1 MKRRFCSVA
10 LLLAATAAPAF
21 GQEIATQPLD
31 ASRLVLSCTDR
42 RLAITGDPI
51 WNLELQ
57 TPGSDSLDF
66 ETVTGRAHRQ
76 NADRHRAG
84 TRAPLP
90 PGTYSVGP
98 VEALGPQDP
107 AELGP
112 VWIGLEP
119 RFPTG
124 RGHLGIHLDPSAN
137 RNANSGTLG
146 CVGLIHSDDMLML
159 ASLIEQRKVRK
170 LVVME

>member
-1 MKRRFCSVA
+1 MGARFFSLV
-10 LLLAATAAPAF
+10 LLLTTSAAPTSA
-21 GQEIATQPLD
+21 QNLASQPVA
-31 ASRLVLSCTDR
+31 ASQLVLSRTDR
-42 RLAITGDPI
+42 RLPFTGDPI

-57 TPGSDSLDF
+57 TPGSDGLDF

-84 TRAPLP
+84 SRAPLP

-107 AELGP
+107 AELGS

-137 RNANSGTLG
+137 RNGNSGTLG
-146 CVGLIHSDDMLML
+146 CVGLIHSEEMLEL
-159 ASLIEQRKVRK
+159 ASLIERRKVRK
-170 LVVME
+170 LVVLE

>member
-1 MKRRFCSVA
+1 M
-10 LLLAATAAPAF
+10 L
-21 GQEIATQPLD
+21 
-31 ASRLVLSCTDR
+31 SRTDR
-42 RLAITGDPI
+42 RLPFTGDPI

-57 TPGSDSLDF
+57 TPGSDGVDF

-90 PGTYSVGP
+90 PGRYSVGP
-98 VEALGPQDP
+98 HNP

-119 RFPTG
+119 RFPTV
-124 RGHLGIHLDPSAN
+124 RRHLGIHLDPRAN

-146 CVGLIHSDDMLML
+146 CVGLIHSEEILKL
-159 ASLIEQRKVRK
+159 ASLIEQRKVRT

>member
-1 MKRRFCSVA
+1 MTGIDLVQSHSDWITAVPRRLDLKYRDRFC
-10 LLLAATAAPAF
+10 
-21 GQEIATQPLD
+21 
-31 ASRLVLSCTDR
+31 RL
-42 RLAITGDPI
+42 RLIQRFPRDTRHR
-51 WNLELQ
+51 
-57 TPGSDSLDF
+57 
-66 ETVTGRAHRQ
+66 TGRAHRQ

-98 VEALGPQDP
+98 VEALGPHDP

-137 RNANSGTLG
+137 LNANSGTLG
-146 CVGLIHSDDMLML
+146 CVGLIRSDEMLEL